1 MTEGGEASSSQW
13 LGALQRLAGRV
24 SHEIKNPLNAVAVN
38 LEVVRSRCARGS
50 VEPAAVLPF
59 ATAAAGE
66 LERVTRLV
74 EALLALARPAHPDL
88 AVLAGP
94 VITLYD
100 ALANAEGGS
109 VGMDLS
115 EGATGID
122 MAADEARV
130 ALATTLDDMLEP
142 GVAIRVH
149 IARDGD
155 QVAAHFSGPRVT
167 PKLPVA
173 VRLQLEPSGLTLLFP
188 AQSRGTAETE

>member
-1 MTEGGEASSSQW
+1 MTEGEASSSEW
-13 LGALQRLAGRV
+13 LKALQELASRV
-24 SHEIKNPLNAVAVN
+24 AHEIKNPLNAVVVN

-50 VEPAAVLPF
+50 IEPAAVLPF

-66 LERVTRLV
+66 LERVARLV
-74 EALLALARPAHPDL
+74 DALLALARPARPDL

-109 VGMDLS
+109 VVMDLS
-115 EGATGID
+115 EGTTGID
-122 MAADEARV
+122 MAADDARA
-130 ALATTLDDMLEP
+130 ALAATLDDMLEP

-155 QVAAHFSGPRVT
+155 RVAARFSGPRVT
-167 PKLPVA
+167 PKLPVD
-173 VRLQLEPSGLTLLFP
+173 VRLQSEPSGLTLLFP
-188 AQSRGTAETE
+188 ARTRGHAETE